1 MEQVNKISIL
11 TRMYVFVSERGLS
24 PSQDVKA
31 IQLVWDITNEWN
43 EAWQVY
49 KTANFWEIEMEQ
61 METTANV
68 LFRKLNRLSRELKDK
83 NWEIVEHSRSLSFL
97 EDEIYNNF
105 VSIIKNWKKF
115 KEREYF
121 SFVFRTNVDKFRR
134 TLPLITDLKNPA
146 MRPRHWQRVKETVDR
161 DFDELSPEFT
171 LDAITEMEFQNF
183 AEQISDISNSATM
196 ELAIEIVSDQTSFIH
211 LLLQDGRVDER
222 IFRG

>member
-1 MEQVNKISIL
+1 
-11 TRMYVFVSERGLS
+11 
-24 PSQDVKA
+24 
-31 IQLVWDITNEWN
+31 
-43 EAWQVY
+43 
-49 KTANFWEIEMEQ
+49 MEQ

-83 NWEIVEHSRSLSFL
+83 NWEIVEHSRSLFFL

-105 VSIIKNWKKF
+105 VSIIKDWKKF
-115 KEREYF
+115 KERREYF

-211 LLLQDGRVDER
+211 LLLQDGRVYER

>member
-1 MEQVNKISIL
+1 M
-11 TRMYVFVSERGLS
+11 
-24 PSQDVKA
+24 
-31 IQLVWDITNEWN
+31 
-43 EAWQVY
+43 
-49 KTANFWEIEMEQ
+49 
-61 METTANV
+61 
-68 LFRKLNRLSRELKDK
+68 
-83 NWEIVEHSRSLSFL
+83 
-97 EDEIYNNF
+97 
-105 VSIIKNWKKF
+105 
-115 KEREYF
+115 
-121 SFVFRTNVDKFRR
+121 DKFRR

-211 LLLQDGRVDER
+211 LLLQDGRVYER